1 MLSSYT
7 QYAPSV
13 APIYKAL
20 APKLYI
26 AVFSGDV
33 DSCVPYPGTEANVD
47 LLGYPVKVRRM
58 LASMQAARLTP
69 RCTQTKWAQWKV
81 DNQIAGYY
89 KTYDVGTGAP
99 GLSYTTVKDAG
110 HMVATYKPVQALA
123 FFTNFLKRQH
133 A

>member
-1 MLSSYT
+1 MRQRVPHLTRVPLCLSSYT

-47 LLGYPVKVRRM
+47 LLGYPVKVRDVGAKA
-58 LASMQAARLTP
+58 LQAARLTP
-69 RCTQTKWAQWKV
+69 RCTHRPSGRSGRWTTRSLATTRRTTLEQ
-81 DNQIAGYY
+81 
-89 KTYDVGTGAP
+89 AP
-99 GLSYTTVKDAG
+99 LG
-110 HMVATYKPVQALA
+110 
-123 FFTNFLKRQH
+123 
-133 A
+133 